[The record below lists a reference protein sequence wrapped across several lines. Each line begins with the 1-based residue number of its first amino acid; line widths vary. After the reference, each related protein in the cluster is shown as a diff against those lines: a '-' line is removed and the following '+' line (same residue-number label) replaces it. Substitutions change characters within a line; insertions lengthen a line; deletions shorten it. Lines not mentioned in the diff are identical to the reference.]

1 MTDFNQ
7 LKKNLKKDFSKFK
20 SARIALLGDS
30 ATQLLAQAIRGYGYE
45 VEMSFEIWEADYD
58 QIEMQVFDTSS
69 EVYASKPDYVIIFQ
83 STQKLMKYFYKLPA
97 SERAGFADAHLEK
110 VRGMYDTV
118 TSKLKCRVIYFNFAM
133 MDDAVFGNFA
143 NKIDFSFTYQLRK
156 INLGLMDLARGL
168 KNLFINDI
176 ESLACRYGTDTVND
190 MSIYVNTDIVF
201 SLDFMP
207 AVAKNI
213 ADIILAISG
222 KLKKCAILDLDNT
235 LWGGIIGDDGM
246 ENIQLGDLGIGKAF
260 TEFQLWLK
268 ELKKRGILLAVC
280 SKNTEEIAR
289 EPFEKHPDMVLRMED
304 ISIFVANWDNKADN
318 IRRIQSVLNIG
329 FDSMVFIDDNPV
341 EREMVKTHVPD
352 VTVPDMPED
361 PAEYAGFLRSL
372 NLFETASFSE
382 EDESRTEQYQQ
393 EAKRKIAQEVYTNE
407 DDFLASLNM
416 KAAVSPFNKFNTP
429 RVSQLTQRS
438 NQFNLRTVRY
448 TEDDIAKIAASA
460 EYLNRAFSLKDKF
473 GDYGLISV
481 IILHKREDALFIDT
495 WIMSCRVL
503 KRGME
508 IFTLN
513 EIVRIAREAGFK
525 KIIGEYLPT
534 PKNGLVKNHYADLG
548 FQSTGG
554 HWLLDVDSYADRV
567 NFIGTEEPV
576 N

>member
-1 MTDFNQ
+1 MFDFNH
-7 LKKNLKKDFSKFK
+7 LKKNLKKDFSGHKK
-20 SARIALLGDS
+20 ARLAVLGDS
-30 ATQLLAQAIRGYGYE
+30 ATQLLVQAIRGYGYE
-45 VEMSFEIWEADYD
+45 VEMDFEIFEADYD
-58 QIEMQVFDTSS
+58 QIEMQIFDTSS
-69 EVYASKPDYVIIFQ
+69 EVYSFKPDYVVIFQ
-83 STQKLMKYFYKLPA
+83 STQKLMKSFYKLPA
-97 SERAGFADAHLEK
+97 AERAGFADAHLDK
-110 VRGMYDTV
+110 VRSMYDTIA
-118 TSKLKCRVIYFNFAM
+118 SKLKCRVIYFNFAM
-133 MDDAVFGNFA
+133 IDDAVFGNFA
-143 NKIDFSFTYQLRK
+143 NKVGFSFTYQLRK
-156 INLGLMDLARGL
+156 INFELMNLAQRL

-318 IRRIQSVLNIG
+318 IRRIQAVLNIG

-341 EREMVKTHVPD
+341 EREMVRTHVKD
-352 VTVPDMPED
+352 VTVPDLPED
-361 PAEYAGFLRSL
+361 PAEYVGFLRSL
-372 NLFETASFSE
+372 NLFETASYSE
-382 EDESRTEQYQQ
+382 EDETRTEQYQQ
-393 EAKRKIAQEVYTNE
+393 EAKRKVAQEVFTNE
-407 DDFLASLNM
+407 DDFLRNLNM
-416 KAAVSPFNKFNTP
+416 TAGVSPFNRFNTP

-448 TEDDIAKIAASA
+448 TEDDIARIASSGDYAHM
-460 EYLNRAFSLKDKF
+460 AFSLKDRF

-481 IILHKREDALFIDT
+481 IILQKREDALFIDT

-513 EIVRIAREAGFK
+513 EIVRTARGLGFK
-525 KIIGEYLPT
+525 RIIGEYLPT

-548 FQSTGG
+548 FTVTGG
-554 HWLLDVDSYADRV
+554 LWLLDVDSYADRE
-567 NFIGTEEPV
+567 NFIGPEGPAS
-576 N
+576 